1 MWLLAVLALA
11 LAGAY
16 FFIARDA
23 SRSNAGARRGLRS
36 GGGALVRIAVPSGR
50 ACCEAASELATHR
63 FEPHLAPK
71 LPLADCTMGTNCR
84 CRHESVSERRVAV
97 RRLNRDRRAR
107 VRYDLDNPP
116 RRWGPGRRRKDWI
129 GWSRVSWHLW
139 GRERPTDP
147 SVEDEA
153 PPTDVVVTRQPP
165 LGASEDDRKERD

>member
-97 RRLNRDRRAR
+97 RRLNRDRLPRSAPRIRLTAR
-107 VRYDLDNPP
+107 PALSASDHCGP
-116 RRWGPGRRRKDWI
+116 RSSH
-129 GWSRVSWHLW
+129 SRDS
-139 GRERPTDP
+139 REAGSRPADF
-147 SVEDEA
+147 
-153 PPTDVVVTRQPP
+153 R
-165 LGASEDDRKERD
+165 GASDAA